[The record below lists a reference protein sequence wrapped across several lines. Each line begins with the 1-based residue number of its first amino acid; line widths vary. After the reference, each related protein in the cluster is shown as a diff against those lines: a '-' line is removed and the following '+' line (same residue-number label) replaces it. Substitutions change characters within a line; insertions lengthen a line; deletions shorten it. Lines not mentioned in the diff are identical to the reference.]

1 MSVVN
6 PTEQSARSSVTL
18 LFVCLGAVL
27 LTALFGASFKP
38 GDWYS
43 ELVKPSWNPP
53 NWIFGPVWTALY
65 IMNAIAAWR
74 IARLPEARFAF
85 GAWLLH
91 LVPNA
96 LWSFFFFG
104 LHRIDWALLDITLL
118 AFSIVTVMALFY
130 RRDKIAAALLL
141 PYLAWVCFAGVL
153 NWTLFSLNLSA

>member
-1 MSVVN
+1 MSTVN
-6 PTEQSARSSVTL
+6 PTEQTARSSATL
-18 LFVCLGAVL
+18 LIVCLGAVF
-27 LTALFGASFKP
+27 LTATFGASFRP
-38 GDWYS
+38 GEWYV
-43 ELVKPSWNPP
+43 ELAKPSWNPP
-53 NWIFGPVWTALY
+53 SWLFGPVWTTLY
-65 IMNAIAAWR
+65 LMNAIAAWR
-74 IARLPEARFAF
+74 IARLPDARFAF

-118 AFSIVTVMALFY
+118 AFSIITVMALFY

-153 NWTLFSLNLSA
+153 NWTLFSLNLSV